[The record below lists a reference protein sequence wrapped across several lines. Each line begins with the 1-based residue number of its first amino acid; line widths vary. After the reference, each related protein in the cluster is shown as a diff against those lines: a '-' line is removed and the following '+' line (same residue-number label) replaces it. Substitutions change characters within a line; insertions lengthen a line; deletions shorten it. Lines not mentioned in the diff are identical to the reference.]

1 MKKTNKVFRL
11 NAFILLVFIMTF
23 GFAFNANAEELP
35 QGTENIKITYLNAN
49 DEVLTV
55 QEVEAGSSPKL
66 LTQVESG
73 LDYQLPDANYRIV
86 FDGWDKT
93 RDDLRNIQS
102 DVTVR
107 PTYARKSLTLFT
119 VNLPEE
125 LDNKTVFI
133 TNNGVYINDKFG
145 KEEYIK
151 EINGF
156 ALTEDGESVN
166 LDDYVNYE
174 TAVNKGKFYVSN
186 NNIPG
191 VTLSVVTE
199 EDQPVLVVETQKD
212 TFKASLAANDID
224 WYQIKRYAYYQ
235 WNNNHS
241 LITYGR
247 VSWTKVVYNPPLD
260 LAETPADEAGLPIN
274 NETVPVAPSNTP
286 VIHEIT
292 PVIPESDPVVSP
304 EAPAKADE
312 ATVENVIV
320 PNNNAVET
328 EETPVIEPGVSE
340 NTVLGASPVE
350 AMENNMVAANTEVI
364 KTAANVRTSSNV
376 NDSTEVLGA
385 KYKKE
390 DAFQIN
396 ANAFPIENM
405 MVISILLLIALLAF
419 IIRKVARKS
428 LQDG

>member
-186 NNIPG
+186 NKIPG
-191 VTLSVVTE
+191 VTLSVVT
-199 EDQPVLVVETQKD
+199 
-212 TFKASLAANDID
+212 
-224 WYQIKRYAYYQ
+224 
-235 WNNNHS
+235 
-241 LITYGR
+241 
-247 VSWTKVVYNPPLD
+247 
-260 LAETPADEAGLPIN
+260 
-274 NETVPVAPSNTP
+274 
-286 VIHEIT
+286 
-292 PVIPESDPVVSP
+292 
-304 EAPAKADE
+304 
-312 ATVENVIV
+312 
-320 PNNNAVET
+320 
-328 EETPVIEPGVSE
+328 PG
-340 NTVLGASPVE
+340 
-350 AMENNMVAANTEVI
+350 
-364 KTAANVRTSSNV
+364 
-376 NDSTEVLGA
+376 
-385 KYKKE
+385 
-390 DAFQIN
+390 
-396 ANAFPIENM
+396 
-405 MVISILLLIALLAF
+405 IS
-419 IIRKVARKS
+419 
-428 LQDG
+428 QY